1 MNRRKLIDV
10 DIEQTGKA
18 PQSSSYQTRQ
28 ANSDTAKRRGAMSS
42 YLNKAAGVSQFNP
55 YPQATKKNPATG
67 QNWFE
72 TPSAE
77 YQAWEDKNRLLDLED
92 RVARDDQE
100 FRSNMRRL
108 EKFEPKKND
117 EAIRTLGNELQTRNK
132 ALGSEL
138 AIRLP
143 YSSFEQ
149 NLVSMR
155 QAGVNAANMT
165 SSISG
170 AYSNSVSRL
179 NPVSMGL

>member
-1 MNRRKLIDV
+1 MNPI
-10 DIEQTGKA
+10 IEAGKRSA
-18 PQSSSYQTRQ
+18 RA
-28 ANSDTAKRRGAMSS
+28 ANSSMVESRMR
-42 YLNKAAGVSQFNP
+42 
-55 YPQATKKNPATG
+55 NPATG
-67 QNWFE
+67 KNWFE
-72 TPSAE
+72 TPTAE
-77 YQAWEDKNRLLDLED
+77 YQSWEDKNRRLDLED
-92 RVARDDQE
+92 RAARDDQE

-117 EAIRTLGNELQTRNK
+117 EATRALGNELQIRNK
-132 ALGSEL
+132 ALGNEL

-149 NLVSMR
+149 NLASMK